1 MPIIVHKVSLG
12 NAKTPATLKAI
23 DDTTEP
29 DRAPQEPGNAE
40 EIDESYCLVWSAGL
54 PLTGVGVGGGAVFY
68 GMMRFFVAFRFEG
81 VWWLRGVLLFGAI
94 IA

>member
-54 PLTGVGVGGGAVFY
+54 PLTGVGVGGGAGDLMEFDGLDDRLCDRVRVY
-68 GMMRFFVAFRFEG
+68 P
-81 VWWLRGVLLFGAI
+81 
-94 IA
+94 